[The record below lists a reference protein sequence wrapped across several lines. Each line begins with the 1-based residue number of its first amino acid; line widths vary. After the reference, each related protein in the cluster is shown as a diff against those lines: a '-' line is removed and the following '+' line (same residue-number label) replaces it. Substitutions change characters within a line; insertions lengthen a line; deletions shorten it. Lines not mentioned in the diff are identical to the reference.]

1 MALLN
6 TFTVWQKMLSSFK
19 SIQNGGISRYQALRP
34 KDNEKDRIIVFK
46 RRALNATQGAVFSFA
61 ILEVRP

>member
-1 MALLN
+1 
-6 TFTVWQKMLSSFK
+6 MLSSFK